1 MKVLS
6 ACIHLIY
13 NTETDSKSSS
23 FVVNTLSW
31 PGKEISLVKCP
42 VTSLATHIVSLP
54 TSLLAPLYSVTYVIH
69 SVNILCAD

>member
-13 NTETDSKSSS
+13 NMETDSESSS
-23 FVVNTLSW
+23 HSVG
-31 PGKEISLVKCP
+31 PGKEISLVKRP

-54 TSLLAPLYSVTYVIH
+54 ASLLALLYSVTYVIH

>member
-13 NTETDSKSSS
+13 NMETDSKSSS

-31 PGKEISLVKCP
+31 SGEG
-42 VTSLATHIVSLP
+42 
-54 TSLLAPLYSVTYVIH
+54 
-69 SVNILCAD
+69 NILGEASSDIFGDAHSIITSFSVGSALPCDVRDT